1 MLATQTPA
9 SAPRGSTPRGTEATI
24 QKLLASIR
32 DHEAS
37 IQNHKASIQSHED
50 SIQAIRE
57 LIESLQ
63 SNAQTPEATTE
74 KTVQDIR
81 DEDTEF
87 GDFVKDAE
95 EEADVEFENEPWD
108 SYAASETTE
117 LFYPVYIGE
126 LLNGRYLVE
135 HKLGRGGFSTVWMAH
150 DIQDGKD
157 VALKVLSLGG
167 YDTNE
172 TRIQTEIRQHIQ
184 ERSHLLVALDTF
196 VLPREDNAT
205 FHTIHV
211 LPLMGPNLSWN
222 VMQGMSMT
230 TRMSAALQ
238 LLKALEALHKAGIV
252 HRDLSDGNCMWG
264 LQSLSGLSR
273 AEKYEKLN
281 RPLKMRIPY
290 VEPELWKKGELVRPA
305 EIPTDLRTDDF
316 FLGDFGISTKLG
328 DPTYEAKPGF
338 PPPLYCSPERLH
350 NEPPSFACDMWSYMI
365 VFSEL
370 YLDFP
375 PFYSTAGGGIIG
387 DLFKILGPLPARW
400 KGLCDHPIIED
411 SWYEDSEEPFPDM
424 ELKERIT
431 LRRPE
436 MDEAEKDLATSV
448 LRKVFVYSPE
458 KRLSATQLLED
469 SDFKALMQKYGC

>member
-1 MLATQTPA
+1 MKTAFRRYETA
-9 SAPRGSTPRGTEATI
+9 
-24 QKLLASIR
+24 
-32 DHEAS
+32 
-37 IQNHKASIQSHED
+37 
-50 SIQAIRE
+50 
-57 LIESLQ
+57 
-63 SNAQTPEATTE
+63 TE
-74 KTVQDIR
+74 KTFKDPQA
-81 DEDTEF
+81 EDTEF
-87 GDFVKDAE
+87 GDFVKDIE
-95 EEADVEFENEPWD
+95 EEADVEFESEPWGT
-108 SYAASETTE
+108 YAASETTE

-135 HKLGRGGFSTVWMAH
+135 HKLGHGGFSTVWMAH
-150 DIQDGKD
+150 DFHDEKD

-172 TRIQTEIRQHIQ
+172 TRIQTEILQHIQ

-196 VLPREDNAT
+196 ALPREDIAT

-211 LPLMGPNLSWN
+211 LPLMGPTLSWN

-238 LLKALEALHKAGIV
+238 LLKALKALHEVGIV

-264 LQSLSGLSR
+264 IQSLGGLSR

-290 VEPELWKKGELVRPA
+290 VKPELWKKGELVRPA
-305 EIPTDLRTDDF
+305 EIPTELRTDDI

-338 PPPLYCSPERLH
+338 PPPLYCSPDRLH
-350 NEPPSFACDMWSYMI
+350 NEPPSFACDMCSYMI

-375 PFYSTAGGGIIG
+375 PFFSTAKGGIIG
-387 DLFKILGPLPARW
+387 DLFEILGPLPARW
-400 KGLCDHPIIED
+400 KGLCDHPMIED
-411 SWYEDSEEPFPDM
+411 SWYEDIRKPFPDAQ
-424 ELKERIT
+424 LRKRIT
-431 LRRPE
+431 MRRPE
-436 MDEAEKDLATSV
+436 MDEAEKDLAISV
-448 LRKVFVYSPE
+448 LRKAFVYSLRNVSVPRSFW
-458 KRLSATQLLED
+458 KTVTSRHWCKSTVVNMLKS
-469 SDFKALMQKYGC
+469 KKMI